1 MEPLVCNYVP
11 PYVRAEA
18 AATKYPVEV
27 EICGEC
33 YRLPYTEIE
42 GEKAWYRDFKQIIIG
57 MYVSWLCS
65 VTRDEWETLTFNM
78 VMSLVRHT
86 GFHLIEA
93 RAVVHEATV
102 AADRLMEMEN
112 DQVFRDE
119 FPAVAAMYDVEY
131 KRQLARLQALVKAC
145 PGTEIVPPETVRRR
159 TQGSKRKARSGKDD
173 QAASSGEAS

>member
-18 AATKYPVEV
+18 AVTKYPVEI
-27 EICGEC
+27 EICGEY
-33 YRLPYTEIE
+33 YRLPYTEMD
-42 GEKAWYRDFKQIIIG
+42 GEKAWYSGFKQIIIG

-65 VTRDEWETLTFNM
+65 VTRDEWETLTFDM

-102 AADRLMEMEN
+102 GADRLMEMEN

-119 FPAVAAMYDVEY
+119 YPAVAAMYDVEY
-131 KRQLARLQALVKAC
+131 KRQLARLQGLVRAC
-145 PGTEIVPPETVRRR
+145 PETEIVPPEAVRRR
-159 TQGSKRKARSGKDD
+159 TQGSKRKSRSAR
-173 QAASSGEAS
+173 APATSSGDAT

>member
-18 AATKYPVEV
+18 AATKYPVEI
-27 EICGEC
+27 EICGEY
-33 YRLPYTEIE
+33 YRLPYTEME

-65 VTRDEWETLTFNM
+65 VRRDEWETLTFNM

-86 GFHLIEA
+86 GLHLIEA

-102 AADRLMEMEN
+102 GAGRLKEMEN
-112 DQVFRDE
+112 DQVFHDE
-119 FPAVAAMYDVEY
+119 YPAVAAMYDVEY
-131 KRQLARLQALVKAC
+131 KRQLARLQAMVKAC
-145 PGTEIVPPETVRRR
+145 PETEIVPPETVRRR
-159 TQGSKRKARSGKDD
+159 TQGSKGKPP
-173 QAASSGEAS
+173 AKHAPSASSGEAS

>member
-18 AATKYPVEV
+18 AETKYPVEI
-27 EICGEC
+27 EICGEY
-33 YRLPYTEIE
+33 YRLPYTEME
-42 GEKAWYRDFKQIIIG
+42 GEKAWYRDFKQVIIG
-57 MYVSWLCS
+57 MHVSWLCS
-65 VTRDEWETLTFNM
+65 VTRDEWEALTFNM

-102 AADRLMEMEN
+102 GADRLMEMEN

-119 FPAVAAMYDVEY
+119 YPAVAAMYDVEF
-131 KRQLARLQALVKAC
+131 KRQLARLQAMVKAC
-145 PGTEIVPPETVRRR
+145 PETKIVPPGTVRRR
-159 TQGSKRKARSGKDD
+159 TQGSKRKPRSAKG
-173 QAASSGEAS
+173 APSASSGEAS